1 MCIIM
6 RTWTY
11 APQSAVKTDGDC
23 VGVKLGDPAKRQT
36 ERALGERMD
45 EMKEAAHGWN
55 KAQGEKQNKIDLS

>member
-45 EMKEAAHGWN
+45 ELKETAHG
-55 KAQGEKQNKIDLS
+55 